1 MIARSC
7 AVQVAF
13 FRKVSLAF
21 QKSTSLVFQ
30 KSTSLV
36 VFQKSTSLDAGLG
49 SGPAKPTGSLRDRN
63 DAVSRPCMAWAA
75 ADIEREL
82 NALPV
87 VLWPLIP
94 SPPLRIPDVARL
106 KRCLQT
112 PLFIQNFCFAL
123 LYISCVGVEWL
134 FPLRDHFSSR
144 TTIFA
149 TSLLACHMLCLE
161 WN

>member
-1 MIARSC
+1 MIWKDAWQSITFPEKYKSRFSEKC
-7 AVQVAF
+7 KSRF
-13 FRKVSLAF
+13 SEKYKSRFSEKYKSL
-21 QKSTSLVFQ
+21 
-30 KSTSLV
+30 

-112 PLFIQNFCFAL
+112 PLLFQNFCKAVLCIWVVFQPP
-123 LYISCVGVEWL
+123 
-134 FPLRDHFSSR
+134 FP
-144 TTIFA
+144 
-149 TSLLACHMLCLE
+149 
-161 WN
+161 